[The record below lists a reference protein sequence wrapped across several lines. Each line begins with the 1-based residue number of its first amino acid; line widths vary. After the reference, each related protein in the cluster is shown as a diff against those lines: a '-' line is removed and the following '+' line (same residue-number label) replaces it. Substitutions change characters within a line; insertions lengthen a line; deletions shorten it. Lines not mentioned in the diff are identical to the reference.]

1 MERLDEA
8 SESHLTR
15 T

>member
-1 MERLDEA
+1 MMHI

-15 T
+15 